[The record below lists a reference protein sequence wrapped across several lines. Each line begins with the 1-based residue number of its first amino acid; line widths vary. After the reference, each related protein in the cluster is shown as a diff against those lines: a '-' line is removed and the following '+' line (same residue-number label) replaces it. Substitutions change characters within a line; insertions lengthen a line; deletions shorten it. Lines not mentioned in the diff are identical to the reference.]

1 MTIQNLQ
8 IELLKLSNQERLRLL
23 HWLVDTISI
32 TSFTP
37 AQELDQNDFTQA
49 DDQSAANPLLK
60 MAGRFSGGP
69 GNTAEQVERILE
81 TEIKATSGLSL

>member
-23 HWLVDTISI
+23 HWLVDTISS
-32 TSFTP
+32 TSFAP
-37 AQELDQNDFTQA
+37 VQELDQSDFIQA
-49 DDQSAANPLLK
+49 GDKSAANPLLK
-60 MAGRFSGGP
+60 MAGRFSGGL

-81 TEIKATSGLSL
+81 TEIKTTSGLSL